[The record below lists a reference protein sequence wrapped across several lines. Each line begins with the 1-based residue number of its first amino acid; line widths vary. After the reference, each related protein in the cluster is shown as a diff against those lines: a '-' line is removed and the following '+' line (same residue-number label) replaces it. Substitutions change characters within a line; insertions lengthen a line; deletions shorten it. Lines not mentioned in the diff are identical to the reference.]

1 MSKEIMKIAQDL
13 ETVKIQSPLPSRLLH
28 GFPHSV
34 LFYFLQII
42 LRILRNAEV
51 GRFVPNGSKPY
62 FEITLLSLTGVY

>member
-1 MSKEIMKIAQDL
+1 MSREIMKIAQDL
-13 ETVKIQSPLPSRLLH
+13 GTVKIQCPLPSALPH

-42 LRILRNAEV
+42 LRILRNADV

-62 FEITLLSLTGVY
+62 FEITLLFFTGVY